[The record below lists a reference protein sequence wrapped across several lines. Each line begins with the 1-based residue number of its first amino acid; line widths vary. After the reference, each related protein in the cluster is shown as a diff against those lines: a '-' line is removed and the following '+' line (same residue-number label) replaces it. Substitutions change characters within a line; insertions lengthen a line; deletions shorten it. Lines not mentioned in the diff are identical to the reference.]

1 MKARGWAASLAF
13 PALPALT
20 AAAVLAL
27 AVPMVRLAASYPDAA
42 PGGGA
47 SWQVALQAA
56 AAACAV
62 AAGAALAAHRT
73 TALCGTLLMLAGP
86 AVVIAAVPVAQA
98 RPALLF
104 TIVLAGAALAP
115 ALLGSAALTCPVGPL
130 RSWDRLAV
138 VVSLVVAGLVC
149 GLLPATLFDPQASG
163 CFTCAANLAE
173 VHAAADLRA
182 SLIRWGL
189 VLTIGTGTGVAVLAM
204 GRWLRAP
211 RIVRLVNAPVAVG
224 GAAVALL
231 SAAAAGHGLAQP
243 VPVIDAQSRAIWLA
257 QCAIVVLM
265 AGGVAA
271 TALRTRRLA
280 SQITAQVLA
289 ATPDAETLRHSLAES
304 IDDPGLTLV
313 FPRDDGTV
321 IDATGQSAGASGT
334 GLAVATVRRGSR
346 TVAEV
351 RYQAEL
357 AGAGQLLGIAV
368 RSAGLA
374 LEHVAAQAR
383 LRAELADLAASR
395 RRIIEDADAER
406 RRLER
411 DLHDGAQQRLIGLQL
426 FMQLAADDASEEQA
440 ETYRAARRIVSTA
453 LADLR
458 DLAHG
463 IHPAALTDDG
473 LMTGLRTLANR
484 SPVPLSVG
492 GPGPAA
498 RSAVAEA
505 AAYRL
510 VAYTAH
516 TAGRLAG
523 GPVIRATVDGDEAVL
538 RIRIEAD
545 GIGGEQ
551 AAQIMARASDRIAAA
566 SGSATVETTPA
577 GMGTARTTI
586 TAEFPCASLLPRTWH
601 CCGRAWPGCS
611 PMLDSMSSAAPATRT
626 NCSSW

>member
-1 MKARGWAASLAF
+1 MSLAV
-13 PALPALT
+13 PALM
-20 AAAVLAL
+20 AATVLAL
-27 AVPMVRLAASYPDAA
+27 GVPMVRLAGSYPDTA

-47 SWQVALQAA
+47 PWQVALQAA
-56 AAACAV
+56 AAASAV
-62 AAGAALAAHRT
+62 TAGAALATHRA

-86 AVVIAAVPVAQA
+86 AIVIAASPAAQA

-115 ALLGSAALTCPVGPL
+115 ALLGAAALTCPVG
-130 RSWDRLAV
+130 RLSRWHRLTAAV
-138 VVSLVVAGLVC
+138 GLIVAGLVS

-163 CFTCAANLAE
+163 CFACAANLAE
-173 VHAAADLRA
+173 VHAAPDLRA

-189 VLTIGTGTGVAVLAM
+189 VLTIGTGTAIAVLATW
-204 GRWLRAP
+204 RWMRAP

-231 SAAAAGHGLAQP
+231 SAAAAGYALAQP
-243 VPVIDAQSRAIWLA
+243 VPVIDAPSRAIWLA

-265 AGGVAA
+265 ACGVTA

-280 SQITAQVLA
+280 SQIAAQVLA
-289 ATPDAETLRHSLAES
+289 ATPDAATLQQSLAES
-304 IDDPGLTLV
+304 IDDSGLALV

-321 IDATGQSAGASGT
+321 IDAAGQPVGTAGQATGTDGA
-334 GLAVATVRRGSR
+334 GLAVATVRRAGR

-351 RYQAEL
+351 RYRAEL
-357 AGAGQLLGIAV
+357 AGAGQLLGTAV

-406 RRLER
+406 RGLER

-426 FMQLAADDASEEQA
+426 FMQLAADDASDAQA

-484 SPVPLSVG
+484 SPVPLSTG
-492 GPGPAA
+492 GTGSAT

-510 VAYTAH
+510 VACTVH
-516 TAGRLAG
+516 TAGQLDC
-523 GPVIRATVDGDEAVL
+523 GPVIRVTVDSDEAVL
-538 RIRIEAD
+538 RVRIEAD
-545 GIGGEQ
+545 AIGDKQ
-551 AAQIMARASDRIAAA
+551 AAEIMARASDRIAAA
-566 SGSATVETTPA
+566 NGSATVETT
-577 GMGTARTTI
+577 GTAAARTTI
-586 TAEFPCASLLPRTWH
+586 MAVFPCAS
-601 CCGRAWPGCS
+601 
-611 PMLDSMSSAAPATRT
+611 
-626 NCSSW
+626 

>member
-1 MKARGWAASLAF
+1 VASRAEPVLV
-13 PALPALT
+13 

-27 AVPMVRLAASYPDAA
+27 GVPMVRLATSNPDTA

-47 SWQVALQAA
+47 VWQVALQAA
-56 AAACAV
+56 AAFGAV
-62 AAGAALAAHRT
+62 AAGAALAARRA
-73 TALCGTLLMLAGP
+73 TALCGILLMLAGP
-86 AVVIAAVPVAQA
+86 AVVVAAIPVAQA

-115 ALLGSAALTCPVGPL
+115 ALLGAAALTCPVGPL

-138 VVSLVVAGLVC
+138 AVSLLLAALVC
-149 GLLPATLFDPQASG
+149 GLLPATLFDSKASG

-173 VHAAADLRA
+173 VHAAPDLRA

-189 VLTIGTGTGVAVLAM
+189 ALTIGTGTGVAVLAAW
-204 GRWLRAP
+204 RWLRAP

-231 SAAAAGHGLAQP
+231 SAAAAGYALAQP

-271 TALRTRRLA
+271 TALRTRRRA
-280 SQITAQVLA
+280 SQIAAQVLA

-304 IDDPGLTLV
+304 IDDPGLALV
-313 FPRDDGTV
+313 FPREDGTIIDAAGQPV
-321 IDATGQSAGASGT
+321 DATGQPAGAAAQAPGVSGT
-334 GLAVATVRRGSR
+334 SLAVAAVRRASR
-346 TVAEV
+346 TVVEV
-351 RYQAEL
+351 RYRAEL
-357 AGAGQLLGIAV
+357 VGAEQLLGTAV

-406 RRLER
+406 RSLER

-426 FMQLAADDASEEQA
+426 FMQLAADDAGEEQA

-453 LADLR
+453 LVDLR

-484 SPVPLSVG
+484 SPVPVSVRG
-492 GPGPAA
+492 TGPVA
-498 RSAVAEA
+498 RSAAAEA

-510 VAYTAH
+510 VAYAVH
-516 TAGRLAG
+516 TAGRLDG
-523 GPVIRATVDGDEAVL
+523 GPVIRATVDGDEATL

-545 GIGGEQ
+545 GVGAEQ
-551 AAQIMARASDRIAAA
+551 AAEIMARASDRIAAA
-566 SGSATVETTPA
+566 SGSATDEATPA
-577 GMGTARTTI
+577 GMGAARTTI
-586 TAEFPCASLLPRTWH
+586 TAEFPCAS
-601 CCGRAWPGCS
+601 
-611 PMLDSMSSAAPATRT
+611 
-626 NCSSW
+626 

>member
-1 MKARGWAASLAF
+1 MALAF
-13 PALPALT
+13 PAGPVLM

-27 AVPMVRLAASYPDAA
+27 GVPMVRLTASYPDAA

-47 SWQVALQAA
+47 PGQVALQAA
-56 AAACAV
+56 AAVCAV
-62 AAGAALAAHRT
+62 AAGAALVARRA
-73 TALCGTLLMLAGP
+73 TAVCGTLLMLAGP
-86 AVVIAAVPVAQA
+86 AIVIAAVPVAPA

-130 RSWDRLAV
+130 RGWDRLAV
-138 VVSLVVAGLVC
+138 AVSLLVAGLVS
-149 GLLPATLFDPQASG
+149 GLMPAVLFDAKASG

-173 VHAAADLRA
+173 VHAAPDLRA

-189 VLTIGTGTGVAVLAM
+189 ALTIGTGTGVAALAAW
-204 GRWLRAP
+204 RWLRAP
-211 RIVRLVNAPVAVG
+211 RIVRLVNAPVAIG

-231 SAAAAGHGLAQP
+231 SAAAAGHALAQP

-257 QCAIVVLM
+257 QCTIVVLM

-280 SQITAQVLA
+280 SRIAAQVLA
-289 ATPDAETLRHSLAES
+289 ATPDAETLRHSLAGS

-313 FPRDDGTV
+313 FPREDGTV
-321 IDATGQSAGASGT
+321 IDAAGQPAGGAGQAADEGGT
-334 GLAVATVRRGSR
+334 GLAVATVRRASR

-351 RYQAEL
+351 RYRAEL
-357 AGAGQLLGIAV
+357 AGAEQLLGTAV

-374 LEHVAAQAR
+374 LEHVSAQAR
-383 LRAELADLAASR
+383 LRAEVADLAASR

-406 RRLER
+406 RSLER

-426 FMQLAADDASEEQA
+426 FMQLAADDASGEQA

-484 SPVPLSVG
+484 SSVPLSVG
-492 GPGPAA
+492 GPGPGA

-505 AAYRL
+505 AVYRL
-510 VAYTAH
+510 VAYTTY
-516 TAGRLAG
+516 TAGRLDG
-523 GPVIRATVDGDEAVL
+523 GPVIRVTVDGDEARL
-538 RIRIEAD
+538 RVQIEAD
-545 GIGGEQ
+545 GLGGEP
-551 AAQIMARASDRIAAA
+551 AAEIMARASDRIAAA
-566 SGSATVETTPA
+566 SGSATVETAPA
-577 GMGTARTTI
+577 GMGAARSTI
-586 TAEFPCASLLPRTWH
+586 TAEFPCAS
-601 CCGRAWPGCS
+601 
-611 PMLDSMSSAAPATRT
+611 
-626 NCSSW
+626 

>member
-1 MKARGWAASLAF
+1 MFLAG
-13 PALPALT
+13 PALI

-27 AVPMVRLAASYPDAA
+27 GVPMVRLAASYPDTA

-47 SWQVALQAA
+47 PWQVALQAA
-56 AAACAV
+56 AAFGAV
-62 AAGAALAAHRT
+62 AAGAALAAHRA

-86 AVVIAAVPVAQA
+86 AVVIAGIPVAQA

-115 ALLGSAALTCPVGPL
+115 ALLGAAALTCPAGPL
-130 RSWDRLAV
+130 SRWDRLAV
-138 VVSLVVAGLVC
+138 AVSLVVAGLVC
-149 GLLPATLFDPQASG
+149 GLLPATLFDSMASG

-173 VHAAADLRA
+173 VHAAPDLRA
-182 SLIRWGL
+182 SLIRWSL
-189 VLTIGTGTGVAVLAM
+189 ALTIGTGTGMAALAAR
-204 GRWLRAP
+204 RWLRAP

-231 SAAAAGHGLAQP
+231 SAAAAGYALAQP
-243 VPVIDAQSRAIWLA
+243 VPVIDAHSRAIWLA

-271 TALRTRRLA
+271 TTLRTRRLA
-280 SQITAQVLA
+280 SQIAAQVLA
-289 ATPDAETLRHSLAES
+289 TTPDAETLRRSLAES
-304 IDDPGLTLV
+304 IDDPGLALV
-313 FPRDDGTV
+313 FPREDGTIIDAAGQPV
-321 IDATGQSAGASGT
+321 DATGQPVGAAAQAPGVSDT
-334 GLAVATVRRGSR
+334 SLAVATVRRASR

-351 RYQAEL
+351 RYRAEL
-357 AGAGQLLGIAV
+357 AGAEQLLGTAV

-406 RRLER
+406 RSLER

-426 FMQLAADDASEEQA
+426 FMQLAADDAGEEQA

-473 LMTGLRTLANR
+473 LVTGLRTLANR
-484 SPVPLSVG
+484 SPVPVSVG
-492 GPGPAA
+492 GTGPVA
-498 RSAVAEA
+498 RSAAAEA

-516 TAGRLAG
+516 TAGRLDG
-523 GPVIRATVDGDEAVL
+523 GPVIRATVDGDEAML

-545 GIGGEQ
+545 GIGDER
-551 AAQIMARASDRIAAA
+551 AAEIMARASDRIAAA
-566 SGSATVETTPA
+566 SGSATVETTTA
-577 GMGTARTTI
+577 GMAAARTTI
-586 TAEFPCASLLPRTWH
+586 TAEFPCAS
-601 CCGRAWPGCS
+601 
-611 PMLDSMSSAAPATRT
+611 
-626 NCSSW
+626 

>member
-1 MKARGWAASLAF
+1 M
-13 PALPALT
+13 

-27 AVPMVRLAASYPDAA
+27 GVPVVRLAASYPDTA

-47 SWQVALQAA
+47 PWQIALQAA
-56 AAACAV
+56 AAVGAV
-62 AAGAALAAHRT
+62 AAGAALAAHQA
-73 TALCGTLLMLAGP
+73 TALCGTLLTLAGP
-86 AVVIAAVPVAQA
+86 AIVVAATPVAQA

-115 ALLGSAALTCPVGPL
+115 ALLGAAALTCPVRPL
-130 RSWDRLAV
+130 SRWDRLAAA
-138 VVSLVVAGLVC
+138 SGLIVAGLIS

-173 VHAAADLRA
+173 VHAAPDLRT

-189 VLTIGTGTGVAVLAM
+189 VLTIGTGTGMAVLAAW
-204 GRWLRAP
+204 RWLRAP
-211 RIVRLVNAPVAVG
+211 RIVRLVNAPVAAG

-231 SAAAAGHGLAQP
+231 SAAAAGYALAQP
-243 VPVIDAQSRAIWLA
+243 VRVIDAPSRAIWLA

-280 SQITAQVLA
+280 SRMAAQVLA
-289 ATPDAETLRHSLAES
+289 ATPDAAALQHSLAES
-304 IDDPGLTLV
+304 IDDPALALV

-321 IDATGQSAGASGT
+321 IDAAGQPVGADGA
-334 GLAVATVRRGSR
+334 GLAVATVRRASR

-351 RYQAEL
+351 RYRAEL
-357 AGAGQLLGIAV
+357 AGAEQLLGTAV

-395 RRIIEDADAER
+395 RRIIEDGDAER

-426 FMQLAADDASEEQA
+426 FMQLAADDASDAQA
-440 ETYRAARRIVSTA
+440 EAYHAARRIVSTA

-473 LMTGLRTLANR
+473 LVTGLRTLANR
-484 SPVPLSVG
+484 SPVPLSIG
-492 GPGPAA
+492 GTGPVA

-510 VAYTAH
+510 VAYAAH
-516 TAGRLAG
+516 AARQLDS
-523 GPVIRATVDGDEAVL
+523 GPVIRVMVDGNEAIL
-538 RIRIEAD
+538 RVRIEAG
-545 GIGGEQ
+545 GIGDKQ
-551 AAQIMARASDRIAAA
+551 AAEIMARASDRVAAA
-566 SGSATVETTPA
+566 GGSAAVETTA
-577 GMGTARTTI
+577 ARTTI
-586 TAEFPCASLLPRTWH
+586 TAVFPCAS
-601 CCGRAWPGCS
+601 
-611 PMLDSMSSAAPATRT
+611 
-626 NCSSW
+626 